1 MKEFLDKYMQNSVS
15 RYLAVYIAALPSVED
30 LRRFEDTMGTD
41 LGNISDEEYK
51 SWATEIL
58 DRNNYMIYRIF
69 IEQGILK
76 VKYSTEIDGEDIG
89 EYIFGKDI
97 EVYTFEDLWKKYV
110 LTEDEINVESN
121 PLDFLTT
128 DEIDMILD
136 RAEQVAIEISNKYSK
151 PSVQQQENKSKLLQW
166 MEDNKMTD
174 LEKELQNRNYIL
186 QEEVEL
192 LQDTI
197 KDMEEEIK
205 TLNIII
211 KYLENRAGL

>member
-1 MKEFLDKYMQNSVS
+1 MKEFLEKYIQNSVS
-15 RYLAVYIAALPSVED
+15 RYLAVYIDEVPSVKD
-30 LRRFEDTMGTD
+30 LRRFEDAMGTD

-58 DRNNYMIYRIF
+58 GRNNYMIYRIF

-76 VKYSTEIDGEDIG
+76 VKYSTEVEGEDM
-89 EYIFGKDI
+89 EDYIFGKDI
-97 EVYTFEDLWKKYV
+97 EIFTFEELWKKYI

-151 PSVQQQENKSKLLQW
+151 PSVQQQQNKSKILQW

>member
-1 MKEFLDKYMQNSVS
+1 MKEFLEKYIQNSVS
-15 RYLAVYIAALPSVED
+15 RYLAVYIDEVPSVKD
-30 LRRFEDTMGTD
+30 LRRFEDAMGTD
-41 LGNISDEEYK
+41 LGKISDEEYE

-76 VKYSTEIDGEDIG
+76 VKYSTEVEGEDM
-89 EYIFGKDI
+89 EDYIFGKDI
-97 EVYTFEDLWKKYV
+97 EIFTFEELWKKYI